1 MSNIQSAAIASINEQ
16 RHLEAREKAKWLI
29 LAITSVNGAI
39 KARTE
44 NLDKLNAELKKL
56 ANDKYNV
63 VEIAGTLPN
72 SVSAATITDT
82 IAELNKQ
89 EQAVVA
95 SQCAQLDSAIRAEQ
109 SALESENFNRNEL
122 RTKLSEITVENI
134 TTDSI
139 A

>member
-1 MSNIQSAAIASINEQ
+1 MSNIQIAAIAAINEQ
-16 RHLEAREKAKWLI
+16 RHLEAREKAKRLI
-29 LAITSVNGAI
+29 LSIANVNGSI

-44 NLDKLNAELKKL
+44 NLAKLNAELKKL

-72 SVSAATITDT
+72 SVSAATITET

-89 EQAVVA
+89 EQSCVA
-95 SQCAQLDSAIRAEQ
+95 SRCAQLDSAIRREQ

-122 RTKLSEITVENI
+122 RMKLSQITVENI